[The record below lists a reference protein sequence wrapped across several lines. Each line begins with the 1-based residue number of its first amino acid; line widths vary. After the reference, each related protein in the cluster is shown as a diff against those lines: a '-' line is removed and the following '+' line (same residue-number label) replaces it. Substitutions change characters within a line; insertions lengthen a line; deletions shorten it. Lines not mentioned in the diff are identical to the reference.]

1 MDNIELREL
10 VEKHKIIAIL
20 RGLSP
25 EKALK
30 TACTLYESG
39 IRLLEVTFNQSSET
53 KLKDTSKSISD
64 IKAEL
69 GEGVRVGAGTVMS
82 IEDLTVAYDSGAEFI
97 LSPNTNIE
105 VIRTAVKKGV
115 APIPGAMTPS
125 ESAEAY
131 ENGAA
136 LVKLFPAGDLGLN
149 YCRSIMSPLN
159 HIPFIATGRID
170 ETNLKDFLNAGFIG
184 VGIGSSLTNKKM
196 IDDGDFSG
204 LKELADRYVKLL

>member
-20 RGLSP
+20 RGLSS